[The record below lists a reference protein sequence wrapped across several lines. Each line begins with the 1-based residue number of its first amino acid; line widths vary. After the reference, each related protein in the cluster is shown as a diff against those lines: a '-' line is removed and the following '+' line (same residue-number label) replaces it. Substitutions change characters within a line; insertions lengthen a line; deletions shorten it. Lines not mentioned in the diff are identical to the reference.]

1 MKFENIVSPK
11 GVRMDIKQTHRFIL
25 YITILI
31 MIIFPFAQ
39 LIFQELFLQIN
50 KQLFFFISKLVIIY
64 VLFLFLKK
72 KKITLSSIMLK
83 KVHIKYILLGILMGS
98 IAHMLTVFFGRTQ
111 YYLLTGEW
119 LTAEKIVGTL
129 MESSKNISFY
139 SIIMIGFS
147 VAISEE
153 ILFRG
158 ILLKQYQRV
167 NIKSA
172 IILSALIFSIYHMT
186 VGNLVFAFVM
196 GISLALL
203 TIYTGSIVPA
213 IFFHFLVN
221 EIMRIIM
228 HFPEKV
234 TETYFKVMVSPITS
248 ISGMILFLS
257 ILTFLFIKVRKNNK
271 FQSEKVKFFDRYIIL
286 LFLMYVLFLT
296 IK

>member
-1 MKFENIVSPK
+1 
-11 GVRMDIKQTHRFIL
+11 MDTNIKQTHRFIL

-39 LIFQELFLQIN
+39 LILQELFFQIN
-50 KQLFFFISKLVIIY
+50 KQLFFFLSKLVFIY
-64 VLFLFLKK
+64 VLFHFLKK
-72 KKITLSSIMLK
+72 KKITLSSIRLK
-83 KVHIKYILLGILMGS
+83 KVHIKYILLGILMG
-98 IAHMLTVFFGRTQ
+98 IIVHMITMFFGRIQ

-119 LTAEKIVGTL
+119 LTAEKIVNTL

-158 ILLKQYQRV
+158 ILLKQYQRM

-186 VGNLVFAFVM
+186 VGNLVFAFVI
-196 GISLALL
+196 GISFALL

-234 TETYFKVMVSPITS
+234 TETYFKVMVSPITA
-248 ISGMILFLS
+248 ITGLIFFLS
-257 ILTFLFIKVRKNNK
+257 ILTFLFIKVRKNNQ
-271 FQSEKVKFFDRYIIL
+271 FQSGKVKFFDGYIIL

>member
-1 MKFENIVSPK
+1 
-11 GVRMDIKQTHRFIL
+11 
-25 YITILI
+25 

-39 LIFQELFLQIN
+39 LTLQELFLQIN

-64 VLFLFLKK
+64 ILFLFLKK
-72 KKITLSSIMLK
+72 KKITLSSIRLN
-83 KVHIKYILLGILMGS
+83 KVHVKYVLLGILMGC

-111 YYLLTGEW
+111 HYLLTGEW
-119 LTAEKIVGTL
+119 LTAEKIVGTF

-139 SIIMIGFS
+139 SIMMIGFS

-158 ILLKQYQRV
+158 ILLKQYQRM

-172 IILSALIFSIYHMT
+172 IILSAFIFSIYHMT
-186 VGNLVFAFVM
+186 VGNFVFAFVM

-234 TETYFKVMVSPITS
+234 TETYFQVMVSPITN
-248 ISGMILFLS
+248 ITGLIFFLS
-257 ILTFLFIKVRKNNK
+257 ILTFLFIKVRKNNQ
-271 FQSEKVKFFDRYIIL
+271 FQSEKVKFFDGYIIL

-296 IK
+296 INQR

>member
-1 MKFENIVSPK
+1 
-11 GVRMDIKQTHRFIL
+11 MDTNIKQTHRFIL

-31 MIIFPFAQ
+31 MIIFPFTEII
-39 LIFQELFLQIN
+39 LQELSLQIN
-50 KQLFFFISKLVIIY
+50 KQLFFFLSKLVIIY

-72 KKITLSSIMLK
+72 KKITLSTIRLK
-83 KVHIKYILLGILMGS
+83 KVHIKYIFLGILMG
-98 IAHMLTVFFGRTQ
+98 IIVHMITMFFGRTQ

-158 ILLKQYQRV
+158 ILLKQYQRL

-186 VGNLVFAFVM
+186 VGNLVFAFVI
-196 GISLALL
+196 GISFALL

-248 ISGMILFLS
+248 ITGLILFLS
-257 ILTFLFIKVRKNNK
+257 ILTFLFIKVRKNNH
-271 FQSEKVKFFDRYIIL
+271 FQSKKVKFFDRYIIL
-286 LFLMYVLFLT
+286 LFLMYVIFLT

>member
-1 MKFENIVSPK
+1 
-11 GVRMDIKQTHRFIL
+11 MDTNIKQTHRIIL

-31 MIIFPFAQ
+31 MIIFPFVEII
-39 LIFQELFLQIN
+39 LQEFSLQIN
-50 KQLFFFISKLVIIY
+50 KQLFFFLSKLVIIY

-72 KKITLSSIMLK
+72 KKIPLSSIQLK
-83 KVHIKYILLGILMGS
+83 KVHIKYILLGILMG
-98 IAHMLTVFFGRTQ
+98 IIVHMLSVIFGRIQ

-119 LTAEKIVGTL
+119 LSAEKIVSTL
-129 MESSKNISFY
+129 MEGSKNISFY

-158 ILLKQYQRV
+158 ILLKEYQRM
-167 NIKSA
+167 NIKPA

-196 GISLALL
+196 GISFALV
-203 TIYTGSIVPA
+203 TIYTGSIIPA

-221 EIMRIIM
+221 EILRILM

-234 TETYFKVMVSPITS
+234 TETYFNVMVSPITT
-248 ISGMILFLS
+248 ITGLILFLS
-257 ILTFLFIKVRKNNK
+257 ILTFLFIKVIKNNH

-286 LFLMYVLFLT
+286 LFLMYVIFLT

>member
-1 MKFENIVSPK
+1 
-11 GVRMDIKQTHRFIL
+11 MDTNIKQTHRFIL

-39 LIFQELFLQIN
+39 LILQELFLQIN
-50 KQLFFFISKLVIIY
+50 KQLFFFLSKLVIIY

-72 KKITLSSIMLK
+72 KKITLSSIRLK
-83 KVHIKYILLGILMGS
+83 KVHIKYILLGILMG
-98 IAHMLTVFFGRTQ
+98 IIVHMITMFFGRIQ

-119 LTAEKIVGTL
+119 LTAEKIVNTH

-158 ILLKQYQRV
+158 ILLKQYQRM

-186 VGNLVFAFVM
+186 VGNLVFAFVI
-196 GISLALL
+196 GISFALL

-234 TETYFKVMVSPITS
+234 TETYFKVMVSPITT
-248 ISGMILFLS
+248 ITGLIFFLS
-257 ILTFLFIKVRKNNK
+257 ILTFLFIKVRKNNQ
-271 FQSEKVKFFDRYIIL
+271 FQSEKVKFFDGYIIL

>member
-1 MKFENIVSPK
+1 MDT
-11 GVRMDIKQTHRFIL
+11 DIKQTHRFIL

-39 LIFQELFLQIN
+39 LTLQELFLQIN

-72 KKITLSSIMLK
+72 KKITLSSIRLN
-83 KVHIKYILLGILMGS
+83 KVHIKYILIGILMGS
-98 IAHMLTVFFGRTQ
+98 IAHI
-111 YYLLTGEW
+111 LTGEW

-129 MESSKNISFY
+129 IESSKNISFY
-139 SIIMIGFS
+139 SIMMIGFS

-153 ILFRG
+153 VLFRG
-158 ILLKQYQRV
+158 ILLKQYQRM

-172 IILSALIFSIYHMT
+172 IILSAFIFSIYHMT
-186 VGNLVFAFVM
+186 VGNFVFAFVM

-234 TETYFKVMVSPITS
+234 TETYFQVMVSPITT
-248 ISGMILFLS
+248 ITGLIFFLS
-257 ILTFLFIKVRKNNK
+257 ILTFLFIKVRKNNQ
-271 FQSEKVKFFDRYIIL
+271 FQSEKVKFFDGYIIL

>member
-1 MKFENIVSPK
+1 MDT
-11 GVRMDIKQTHRFIL
+11 DIKQTHRFIL

-39 LIFQELFLQIN
+39 LTLQELFLQIN

-83 KVHIKYILLGILMGS
+83 KVHIKYILLGILMGG
-98 IAHMLTVFFGRTQ
+98 IAHMLTVFFGRIQ
-111 YYLLTGEW
+111 HYLLTGEW
-119 LTAEKIVGTL
+119 LTAEKIVSTL

-172 IILSALIFSIYHMT
+172 IIISALIFGMYHMT
-186 VGNLVFAFVM
+186 VGNLFFAFVM

-228 HFPEKV
+228 HFPDKV

-257 ILTFLFIKVRKNNK
+257 ILTFLFMKVRKNSH

>member
-1 MKFENIVSPK
+1 MDT
-11 GVRMDIKQTHRFIL
+11 DIKQNHRFIL

-31 MIIFPFAQ
+31 MIIFPFTQ
-39 LIFQELFLQIN
+39 LILQELSLQIS
-50 KQLFFFISKLVIIY
+50 KQLFFFLSKLVIIY

-72 KKITLSSIMLK
+72 KKVTLSSIRLK
-83 KVHIKYILLGILMGS
+83 KVHIKYILLGILMG
-98 IAHMLTVFFGRTQ
+98 ITVHMITMFFGRIQ

-129 MESSKNISFY
+129 MESNENISFY
-139 SIIMIGFS
+139 SIMMIGFS

-158 ILLKQYQRV
+158 ILLKQYQRM

-186 VGNLVFAFVM
+186 VGNLIFAFVM
-196 GISLALL
+196 GISFALL

-213 IFFHFLVN
+213 IFYHFVVN

-234 TETYFKVMVSPITS
+234 TETYFKVMVSPITT
-248 ISGMILFLS
+248 ITGLILFLS
-257 ILTFLFIKVRKNNK
+257 ISTYLFIKVRKNNH

-286 LFLMYVLFLT
+286 LFLMYVIFLT
-296 IK
+296 I

>member
-1 MKFENIVSPK
+1 MDT
-11 GVRMDIKQTHRFIL
+11 DIKQNHRFIL

-31 MIIFPFAQ
+31 MIIFPFTQ
-39 LIFQELFLQIN
+39 LILQELSLQIS
-50 KQLFFFISKLVIIY
+50 KQLFFFLSKLVIIY

-72 KKITLSSIMLK
+72 KKVTFSSIRLK
-83 KVHIKYILLGILMGS
+83 KVHIKYILLGILMG
-98 IAHMLTVFFGRTQ
+98 ITVHMITMFFGRIQ

-129 MESSKNISFY
+129 MESNENISFY
-139 SIIMIGFS
+139 SIMMIGFS

-158 ILLKQYQRV
+158 ILLKQYQRM

-186 VGNLVFAFVM
+186 VGNLIFAFVM
-196 GISLALL
+196 GISFALL

-213 IFFHFLVN
+213 IFYHFVVN

-234 TETYFKVMVSPITS
+234 TETYFKVMVSPITT
-248 ISGMILFLS
+248 ITGLILFLS
-257 ILTFLFIKVRKNNK
+257 ISTYLFIKVRKNNH
-271 FQSEKVKFFDRYIIL
+271 FQSEKVKFFDGYIIL
-286 LFLMYVLFLT
+286 LFLMYVIFLT
-296 IK
+296 IYIIKVKYAANP

>member
-1 MKFENIVSPK
+1 MDT
-11 GVRMDIKQTHRFIL
+11 DIKQTHRFIL

-31 MIIFPFAQ
+31 MIIFPFTQ
-39 LIFQELFLQIN
+39 LILQELSFQIS
-50 KQLFFFISKLVIIY
+50 KQLFFFLSKLVIIY

-72 KKITLSSIMLK
+72 KKVTLSSIRLK
-83 KVHIKYILLGILMGS
+83 KVHIKYILLGILMG
-98 IAHMLTVFFGRTQ
+98 ITVHMITMFFGRIQ

-129 MESSKNISFY
+129 MESNENISFY
-139 SIIMIGFS
+139 SIMMIGFS

-158 ILLKQYQRV
+158 ILLKQYQKM

-196 GISLALL
+196 GISFALL

-213 IFFHFLVN
+213 IFYHFIVN

-234 TETYFKVMVSPITS
+234 TETYFKVMVSPITT
-248 ISGMILFLS
+248 ITGLILFLS
-257 ILTFLFIKVRKNNK
+257 ISTYLFIKVRKNNH

-286 LFLMYVLFLT
+286 LFLMYVIFL
-296 IK
+296 IIYFIQVLK

>member
-1 MKFENIVSPK
+1 MGTN
-11 GVRMDIKQTHRFIL
+11 IKQTHRFIF

-31 MIIFPFAQ
+31 MVIFP
-39 LIFQELFLQIN
+39 LVEIVLQELSLQIN
-50 KQLFFFISKLVIIY
+50 KQLFFFLSKLVIIY

-72 KKITLSSIMLK
+72 KKITLSSIRLK
-83 KVHIKYILLGILMGS
+83 KVHIKYILLGILMG
-98 IAHMLTVFFGRTQ
+98 IVVHMLSVIFGRIQ

-119 LTAEKIVGTL
+119 LSAEKIVSTL

-158 ILLKQYQRV
+158 ILLKEYQRM
-167 NIKSA
+167 NIKPA

-196 GISLALL
+196 GISFALV
-203 TIYTGSIVPA
+203 TIYTESIIPA

-221 EIMRIIM
+221 ETLRILM

-234 TETYFKVMVSPITS
+234 TETYFKVMVSPITT
-248 ISGMILFLS
+248 ITGLILFLA
-257 ILTFLFIKVRKNNK
+257 ILTFLFIKVIKNNH

-286 LFLMYVLFLT
+286 LFLMYVIFLT

>member
-1 MKFENIVSPK
+1 MDT
-11 GVRMDIKQTHRFIL
+11 DIKQTHRFIL

-31 MIIFPFAQ
+31 MIIFPFTQ
-39 LIFQELFLQIN
+39 LILQELFLQIN

-64 VLFLFLKK
+64 MLFLFLKK
-72 KKITLSSIMLK
+72 KKITLSSIQLK
-83 KVHIKYILLGILMGS
+83 KVHVKYILLGILMGS
-98 IAHMLTVFFGRTQ
+98 ITHMLTVFFGRTQ

-158 ILLKQYQRV
+158 ILLKQYQRM

-196 GISLALL
+196 GISLAIL

-221 EIMRIIM
+221 DIMRIII

-234 TETYFKVMVSPITS
+234 TETYFQVMVSPITT
-248 ISGMILFLS
+248 ITGLIFFLS
-257 ILTFLFIKVRKNNK
+257 ILTNLFIKVRKNNQ
-271 FQSEKVKFFDRYIIL
+271 FQSEKVKFFDGYIIL